1 MKIEYQSD
9 LIYGQGQMQ
18 KVEMW
23 FPVAI
28 YSAED
33 IITVEQNNTL
43 RNHCLAIQSTT
54 PSGGVEWIGGTYN
67 THQTHDLHNDL
78 QFQPVLDAVS
88 YHVHQFAKMHNSA
101 GTYTNNYSWMNIS
114 KAGDWQEFHT
124 HNANVF
130 SAVYYVSAPEG
141 SGRILFEDPKEP
153 DMFPVKEVQGKNQ
166 LSYTRIHYT
175 PKSGLLLI
183 FRSYLRHLV
192 EPGTNIDPRISI
204 ALNFS

>member
-1 MKIEYQSD
+1 
-9 LIYGQGQMQ
+9 MQ

-28 YSAED
+28 YSADD
-33 IITVEQNNTL
+33 IISQEQNDTL
-43 RNHCLAIQSTT
+43 RNHCTAIQASA
-54 PSGGVEWIGGTYN
+54 PSGGTEWLGGTYN
-67 THQTHDLHNDL
+67 THQTYDLCNDVE
-78 QFQPVLDAVS
+78 FKPVLDSVS
-88 YHVHQFAKMHNSA
+88 EHVHRFARMHNCNGS
-101 GTYTNNYSWMNIS
+101 YKTNYAWMNIS

-124 HNANVF
+124 HNANIF

-153 DMFPVKEVQGKNQ
+153 DMFPLKSIQGKNQ
-166 LSYTRIHYT
+166 LSYSRIHYKPET
-175 PKSGLLLI
+175 GKLLI

-192 EPGTNIDPRISI
+192 ESGTNTEPRISI

>member
-1 MKIEYQSD
+1 
-9 LIYGQGQMQ
+9 MQ

-28 YSAED
+28 YSAD
-33 IITVEQNNTL
+33 DVLSQEQNTAL
-43 RNHCLAIQSTT
+43 INHCISIQSAT
-54 PSGGVEWIGGTYN
+54 PSGGAEWLGGTYN
-67 THQTHDLHNDL
+67 THQTHDLNQDIL
-78 QFQPVLDAVS
+78 FQPVLAAVTD
-88 YHVHQFAKMHNSA
+88 HVHKFAKMHNCD
-101 GTYTNNYSWMNIS
+101 GEYKTNYAWMNIS

-124 HNANVF
+124 HNANIF

-153 DMFPVKEVQGKNQ
+153 DMFPLKSLQGKNQ
-166 LSYTRIHYT
+166 FTYSRIHYT
-175 PKSGLLLI
+175 PETGTLLI

-192 EPGTNIDPRISI
+192 ESGTNTEPRISI

>member
-1 MKIEYQSD
+1 
-9 LIYGQGQMQ
+9 MQ

-28 YSAED
+28 YSADD
-33 IITVEQNNTL
+33 IISQEQNNAL
-43 RNHCLAIQSTT
+43 RNHCIAIQNKT
-54 PSGGVEWIGGTYN
+54 PSGGAEWLGGTYN
-67 THQTHDLHNDL
+67 THQTHDLSNDPEFKPL
-78 QFQPVLDAVS
+78 LDAVS
-88 YHVHQFAKMHNSA
+88 DHVHQFAKMHNSN
-101 GTYTNNYSWMNIS
+101 GTYENNYAWMNVS

-124 HNANVF
+124 HNANIF

-153 DMFPVKEVQGKNQ
+153 DMFPLKSIPAKNQ

-175 PKSGLLLI
+175 PEPGKLLI

-192 EPGTNIDPRISI
+192 EPGTNTEPRISI
-204 ALNFS
+204 ALNFN

>member
-1 MKIEYQSD
+1 
-9 LIYGQGQMQ
+9 
-18 KVEMW
+18 MW

-33 IITVEQNNTL
+33 IISPEQNEVL
-43 RNHCLAIQSTT
+43 REHCLNVQAKT
-54 PSGGVEWIGGTYN
+54 PSGGAEWIGGTYN
-67 THQTHDLHNDL
+67 THQTHDLHTDP

-88 YHVHQFAKMHNSA
+88 FHVHQFAKMHGSEA
-101 GTYTNNYSWMNIS
+101 TYTNNYSWMNIA
-114 KAGDWQEFHT
+114 KAGAWQEFHT

-153 DMFPVKEVQGKNQ
+153 DMFPVKNIKGKNQ
-166 LSYTRIHYT
+166 LSYSRIHYT
-175 PKSGLLLI
+175 PKQGMLLI

-192 EPGTNIDPRISI
+192 EPGTNAEPRISI

>member
-1 MKIEYQSD
+1 
-9 LIYGQGQMQ
+9 MQ

-28 YSAED
+28 YSADD
-33 IITVEQNNTL
+33 IISQEQNNAL
-43 RNHCLAIQSTT
+43 RDHCIAIQNKT
-54 PSGGVEWIGGTYN
+54 PSGGAEWLGGTYN
-67 THQTHDLHNDL
+67 THQTHDLNNDAV
-78 QFQPVLDAVS
+78 FQPLLES
-88 YHVHQFAKMHNSA
+88 ISEHVHQFAKMHNCS
-101 GTYTNNYSWMNIS
+101 GVYTNNYAWMNIS

-124 HNANVF
+124 HNANIF

-153 DMFPVKEVQGKNQ
+153 DMFPLKSIQGKNQ
-166 LSYTRIHYT
+166 LSYSRIHYT
-175 PKSGLLLI
+175 PESGKLLI

-192 EPGTNIDPRISI
+192 ESGTNTEPRISI

>member
-1 MKIEYQSD
+1 MKIEYLSD
-9 LIYGQGQMQ
+9 LIYGLVQMQ

-23 FPVAI
+23 FPVPI
-28 YSAED
+28 YSAEN
-33 IITVEQNNTL
+33 IITAEQNDKL
-43 RNHCLAIQSTT
+43 RAHCLKVQSNT
-54 PSGGVEWIGGTYN
+54 PTGGTEWIGGTYN
-67 THQTHDLHNDL
+67 THQTHDLHNDVE
-78 QFQPVLDAVS
+78 FQPLLDSVAF
-88 YHVHQFAKMHNSA
+88 HVQQFAKMHGSEA
-101 GTYTNNYSWMNIS
+101 DYTNNYSWLNIS

-124 HNANVF
+124 HNANIF
-130 SAVYYVSAPEG
+130 SAVYYVNAPEG

-153 DMFPVKEVQGKNQ
+153 DMFPVKNIREKNQ

-192 EPGTNIDPRISI
+192 EPGTNADPRISI

>member
-1 MKIEYQSD
+1 
-9 LIYGQGQMQ
+9 MQ

-33 IITVEQNNTL
+33 IISPEQNELL
-43 RNHCLAIQSTT
+43 RQHCLNVQAKT

-67 THQTHDLHNDL
+67 THQTHDLHSDP

-88 YHVHQFAKMHNSA
+88 FHVHQFAKMHGSDAN
-101 GTYTNNYSWMNIS
+101 YTTNYAWMNIAN
-114 KAGDWQEFHT
+114 AGAWQEFHT
-124 HNANVF
+124 HNANIF

-141 SGRILFEDPKEP
+141 SGRIIFEDPKEP
-153 DMFPVKEVQGKNQ
+153 DMFPIKNIQGKNQ
-166 LSYTRIHYT
+166 LSYSRIHYT
-175 PKSGLLLI
+175 PKTGMLLI
-183 FRSYLRHLV
+183 FRAYLRHLV
-192 EPGTNIDPRISI
+192 EPGTNTEPRISI

>member
-1 MKIEYQSD
+1 
-9 LIYGQGQMQ
+9 
-18 KVEMW
+18 MW

-43 RNHCLAIQSTT
+43 REHCLAIQSNT

-88 YHVHQFAKMHNSA
+88 YHVHQFAKMHNST